1 MFCARQNSNQAPTA
15 YATGADFYQIFEK
28 DKNRLYTLSFLL
40 TADHSLAE
48 KCFVR
53 GLDDASGSNRVF
65 KEWLQSWAARSII
78 QNAIQ
83 VIRPRLGDRQ
93 TSKPEGAIRQPAELA
108 AVIELPPFE
117 RFAFVLS
124 ILERYSDQE
133 CSLLLNTNRSE
144 FVAARTHALQSIG
157 NAAERR
163 QQHAAA
169 NANGQRPIAAYN

>member
-28 DKNRLYTLSFLL
+28 DMDRLYTLSFLL

-53 GLDDASGSNRVF
+53 GLDDASDSNRVF
-65 KEWLQSWAARSII
+65 KEWLRSWAAGSII

-83 VIRPRLGDRQ
+83 VIRPHPGDRQ
-93 TSKPEGAIRQPAELA
+93 TSKPEGAIGLPAELA
-108 AVIELPPFE
+108 TVMELPPFE
-117 RFAFVLS
+117 RFAFILS

-144 FVAARTHALQSIG
+144 FVAARTHSLQSIG

-163 QQHAAA
+163 QQHAAGY
-169 NANGQRPIAAYN
+169 ANGQRPVGVYS